1 MTTKARPVRQQT
13 SLELIDPSGDFAPI
27 AATLGYDPQ
36 RDPYAVTAG
45 FAIGDAPVVWTF
57 ARDLLID
64 GLTEPTG
71 DGDVHV
77 WPAVDE
83 DGQPVVALE
92 LNSPD
97 GSALL
102 QVRTSE
108 VFRFVTRSLH
118 SVPRG
123 EEGNHLDL
131 DGLVHLLLRPAA

>member
-1 MTTKARPVRQQT
+1 MPLKAPAVRQQT
-13 SLELIDPSGDFAPI
+13 SLELIDPSGGFAPI

-45 FAIGDAPVVWTF
+45 FAVGDSPVVWTF
-57 ARDLLID
+57 ARDLLVN
-64 GLTEPTG
+64 GLAEPTG

-77 WPAVDE
+77 WPAVD
-83 DGQPVVALE
+83 DAGVPVVALE

-108 VFRFVTRSLH
+108 VKRFLSRSLR
-118 SVPRG
+118 SVPQG
-123 EEGNHLDL
+123 KEGDHLDL
-131 DGLVHLLLRPAA
+131 DTLIGRLLETD

>member
-1 MTTKARPVRQQT
+1 MRLNAPAVQQQT
-13 SLELIDPSGDFAPI
+13 SLELIDPSGGFAPI

-45 FAIGDAPVVWTF
+45 FAVGDTPIVWTF
-57 ARDLLID
+57 ARDLLVN
-64 GLTEPTG
+64 GLHEPTG

-83 DGQPVVALE
+83 SGVPVVALE

-102 QVRTSE
+102 QIRSSE
-108 VFRFVTRSLH
+108 VERFLSRSLR

-123 EEGNHLDL
+123 QEGEHLDL
-131 DGLVHLLLRPAA
+131 DGLIRRMLATG